1 MIVTVCVRPS
11 GHRFQAHEGEALL
24 EAALRQGI
32 RLPYGCRNGEC
43 GSCKGRVQSG
53 EIAYPDGEPPALHP
67 GERALGDALFC
78 QAHARSDLVIEIR
91 ELDSL
96 TGIPIRTLPCRVARR
111 EPLCE
116 DVMGLWLRL
125 PKSERLQFLAG
136 QYIDVLLPD
145 GRSRSF
151 SLANAP
157 CDDRFLELHVRHYPH
172 GAFSDLVFSGMH
184 EGTLLRIRGPL
195 GGFVLDEASARPII
209 CIAGGTGFA
218 PIKGLIEHALAQGLE
233 RPLHLY
239 WGARS
244 REDLYLDGLAR
255 AWAEQHPQL
264 RYTPVLSDPG
274 PGEAWS
280 GRTGLVHD
288 AVLEDFE
295 ALGDYEVY
303 ASGPPAMVEAIRATL
318 PGKGL
323 DPAFLYSDSFE
334 RARDVRP

>member
-1 MIVTVCVRPS
+1 MSFTVSVRPS
-11 GHRFQAHEGEALL
+11 GHRFEVREGEAVLD
-24 EAALRQGI
+24 AALRQGL

-43 GSCKGRVQSG
+43 GSCKGRVESG
-53 EIAYPDGEPPALHP
+53 DIAYPEGEPPALHP
-67 GERALGDALFC
+67 QERALGYALFC
-78 QAHARSDLVIEIR
+78 QARAESDLVIEIR
-91 ELDSL
+91 EIDSL

-111 EPLCE
+111 EPLCA

-125 PKSERLQFLAG
+125 PKAERLQFLAG

-157 CDDRFLELHVRHYPH
+157 GNDQFLELHIRHYPH

-195 GGFVLDEASARPII
+195 GGFVLDETSRRPII

-218 PIKGLIEHALAQGLE
+218 PIKGLIEHALAQGLD

-239 WGARS
+239 WGAKT

-255 AWAEQHPQL
+255 GWAEKYAHV
-264 RYTPVLSDPG
+264 RYTPVLSEPRPD
-274 PGEAWS
+274 ETWS
-280 GRTGLVHD
+280 GRTGLVHQ
-288 AVLEDFE
+288 AVLEDFDV
-295 ALGDYEVY
+295 LDHYEVY
-303 ASGPPAMVEAIRATL
+303 ASGPPAMVEAIRAAL
-318 PGKGL
+318 PDKGL
-323 DPAFLYSDSFE
+323 DPGYLYSDSFE
-334 RARDVRP
+334 RARDTRR